1 MSLPEMT
8 NHNGE
13 FNNYAC
19 RAQAWS
25 VGCCLIAFE
34 KIRSL

>member
-1 MSLPEMT
+1 MSLAEMT

-25 VGCCLIAFE
+25 VGCCLVAFE